1 MREFL
6 LNSEQQLDRNA
17 LAHLKKEGRDH
28 GLFPCEAIR
37 FNRRVKLAF
46 FTEDAE
52 PLSDMLG
59 ELSLNECCEIAKG
72 ILRRVRALE
81 KQDIISLENIVWDV
95 DSIYLDQNRRVFLL
109 CLPALIPADAVHS
122 DIYKKRLYA
131 LIEDIVS
138 GKKESRTVCR
148 QIDYEKG
155 KAFGDWVRL
164 ENALERR
171 TPEEDEML
179 ILKGINTSDPLTF
192 RGGHET
198 FRIGSDEGDV
208 SGYIPDVE
216 SVSPLHAVIGWNEI
230 NFFVKDM
237 GSETGTFVN
246 NRPVVPYI
254 EIPIGQGSV
263 LRFGDYTFNVE

>member
-6 LNSEQQLDRNA
+6 LNSEQLLDKEA
-17 LAHLKKEGRDH
+17 LAFLRKEGREH
-28 GLFPCEAIR
+28 GLIPCEWIR

-46 FTEDAE
+46 FVDDVQPLSEV
-52 PLSDMLG
+52 LSDMNM
-59 ELSLNECCEIAKG
+59 NECCEAAKG

-81 KQDIISLENIVWDV
+81 KQGDISLENIVWDI
-95 DSIYLDQNRRVFLL
+95 DSVYLDGNRRVFLL
-109 CLPALIPADAVHS
+109 CLPAVIPQDMLFS

-131 LIEDIVS
+131 LVEDIIS
-138 GKKESRTVCR
+138 GREDSRIVTR

-155 KAFGDWVRL
+155 KAFGDWNRL
-164 ENALERR
+164 ERALERR

-192 RGGHET
+192 RVGHET

-208 SGYIPDVE
+208 SGYINDE
-216 SVSPLHAVIGWNEI
+216 DSVSPLHAVIGWNEI
-230 NFFVKDM
+230 NFYVKDM
-237 GSETGTFVN
+237 GSEKGTFVN
-246 NRPVVPYI
+246 NRPIVPYL